1 MRGFLI
7 VLVLVAALILALWFL
22 RHQGKSQLEED
33 LAARER
39 SMIELTRVNLA
50 GLERIV
56 LTFLSQ
62 EGRLPRDFEELR
74 QSRLLLGPAV
84 DAWGREIRLEITGE
98 TGFRLVSAGPDG
110 RFETEDDIALSR

>member
-1 MRGFLI
+1 MRSFLI

-22 RHQGKSQLEED
+22 RHQGKSQLEEN

-50 GLERIV
+50 GLERII

-62 EGRLPRDFEELR
+62 EGRLPRSLEELR
-74 QSRLLLGPAV
+74 QSRLLLAPAV